1 MPAHYINTPAEF
13 VDIMN
18 KEVMKEIMEKLAQRT
33 EELIQRRLQQ
43 ASISTRT
50 MQEYTTHKLTVSSKT
65 CKAVIYIDD
74 AAMQEENQE
83 EGTYGRFNKFMSL
96 DLSISYGGMTIAWHL
111 IDWIER
117 GVDGDGLY
125 IGNQPIK
132 PTHTFERAFADLG
145 KEMDRLVKQT
155 IASLS

>member
-1 MPAHYINTPAEF
+1 MPTHYINTPAEF
-13 VDIMN
+13 VEVMN
-18 KEVMKEIMEKLAQRT
+18 REVMKEIMERLAQRT

-50 MQEYTTHKLTVSSKT
+50 MQAYTTHKLIVSSKT
-65 CKAVIYIDD
+65 CKAIIYIDD
-74 AAMQEENQE
+74 VSMQEENQD

-96 DLSISYGGMTIAWHL
+96 DLSTSYGGMTVAWHL

-117 GVDGDGLY
+117 GVDCDGMY

-145 KEMDRLVKQT
+145 KEIDRLVKQT
-155 IASLS
+155 MASLS